1 MTCAMNSNAGL
12 QPAPGRFTMWS
23 IVINRQ
29 EIQKVRDLEIYIRDL
44 ESSAVSSWLASHLD
58 DIELRDDPLGDR
70 AVKGSAHYRAH
81 RVRINLYPG
90 AGGKRYTSVILEGE
104 DLPWVSD
111 LDCARSAWRAMDTE
125 IRCSPGDWKEGE
137 PVEDEKWWRLDQR
150 GEQLAVW
157 N

>member
-1 MTCAMNSNAGL
+1 M
-12 QPAPGRFTMWS
+12 
-23 IVINRQ
+23 
-29 EIQKVRDLEIYIRDL
+29 RDLEIYIRDL

-104 DLPWVSD
+104 DLPGRPTSIAPE
-111 LDCARSAWRAMDTE
+111 C
-125 IRCSPGDWKEGE
+125 
-137 PVEDEKWWRLDQR
+137 
-150 GEQLAVW
+150 LACHGYRDSLQPR
-157 N
+157 